1 VIAGGCPARYQAPTF
16 VVRNT
21 SDVCTLAGNGTAVTT
36 ALGAGSPNY
45 ACLHGRMESATMW
58 LGIAGFCISA
68 IMLQRRV
75 KVRCCLAGPFN
86 FQIPVTLP
94 ALGVCRGEVAGD
106 CRVEGHTMLQ
116 QCVQVHMVVSN
127 GNSRL
132 LGSRSASMHAVA
144 SISIS
149 ASAWTALMCA

>member
-1 VIAGGCPARYQAPTF
+1 

-75 KVRCCLAGPFN
+75 KVRSKPLK
-86 FQIPVTLP
+86 PVLHG
-94 ALGVCRGEVAGD
+94 LGCD
-106 CRVEGHTMLQ
+106 
-116 QCVQVHMVVSN
+116 S
-127 GNSRL
+127 SRA
-132 LGSRSASMHAVA
+132 SASPP
-144 SISIS
+144 SCCS
-149 ASAWTALMCA
+149 AA